1 MRTNRITI
9 LVRMLTSLSFY
20 ENAFG
25 LKVIEDKQISE
36 SKRLAQIG
44 TGNDDI
50 SFNLALAEQ
59 NENLIGR
66 QAGRRVFIFIDTVD
80 LDADLA
86 RFRKHDVQIT
96 DGPRTESF
104 GRCVLVTDLV
114 GNSWGLLSESK
125 RKIKTR
131 YHCVR

>member
-9 LVRMLTSLSFY
+9 LVKDIDEALSFY

-36 SKRLAQIG
+36 SKRLVQIG
-44 TGNDDI
+44 TGTDDI
-50 SFNLALAEQ
+50 SFNLALAKPGDED
-59 NENLIGR
+59 LIGR

-80 LDADLA
+80 LDIDLT
-86 RFRKHDVQIT
+86 RFRKHDVQII

-104 GRCVLVTDLV
+104 GRCVLVTDLI
-114 GNSWGLLSESK
+114 GNSWEFVE
-125 RKIKTR
+125 R
-131 YHCVR
+131 V

>member
-1 MRTNRITI
+1 
-9 LVRMLTSLSFY
+9 
-20 ENAFG
+20 
-25 LKVIEDKQISE
+25 
-36 SKRLAQIG
+36 
-44 TGNDDI
+44 
-50 SFNLALAEQ
+50 SFNLVLAKPGDED
-59 NENLIGR
+59 LIGR

-114 GNSWGLLSESK
+114 GNSWEFVE
-125 RKIKTR
+125 R
-131 YHCVR
+131 V

>member
-9 LVRMLTSLSFY
+9 LVEDIDEALSFY

-50 SFNLALAEQ
+50 SFNLALAKPGDED
-59 NENLIGR
+59 LIGR

-104 GRCVLVTDLV
+104 GRCALVTDLV
-114 GNSWGLLSESK
+114 GNSWEFVE
-125 RKIKTR
+125 R
-131 YHCVR
+131 V

>member
-9 LVRMLTSLSFY
+9 LVRILTKFPSFY

-50 SFNLALAEQ
+50 SFNLALAKT
-59 NENLIGR
+59 
-66 QAGRRVFIFIDTVD
+66 RRRGSHWSPSRSKGIY
-80 LDADLA
+80 LYRHSRSRRGPSN

-114 GNSWGLLSESK
+114 GNSWEFVE
-125 RKIKTR
+125 R
-131 YHCVR
+131 V

>member
-9 LVRMLTSLSFY
+9 LVEDIDEALSFY

-50 SFNLALAEQ
+50 SFNLALAKPGDED
-59 NENLIGR
+59 LICLLY
-66 QAGRRVFIFIDTVD
+66 TSPS
-80 LDADLA
+80 
-86 RFRKHDVQIT
+86 
-96 DGPRTESF
+96 PR
-104 GRCVLVTDLV
+104 D
-114 GNSWGLLSESK
+114 
-125 RKIKTR
+125 
-131 YHCVR
+131 

>member
-9 LVRMLTSLSFY
+9 LVEDIDEALSFY

-50 SFNLALAEQ
+50 SFNLALAKPETR
-59 NENLIGR
+59 I
-66 QAGRRVFIFIDTVD
+66 
-80 LDADLA
+80 
-86 RFRKHDVQIT
+86 
-96 DGPRTESF
+96 S
-104 GRCVLVTDLV
+104 LVV
-114 GNSWGLLSESK
+114 KQVEGYLSLSTQS
-125 RKIKTR
+125 I
-131 YHCVR
+131 

>member
-9 LVRMLTSLSFY
+9 LVQDIDEALSFY

-44 TGNDDI
+44 TGKDDI
-50 SFNLALAEQ
+50 SFNLVLAKPGDED
-59 NENLIGR
+59 LIGR

-80 LDADLA
+80 LDADLT

-114 GNSWGLLSESK
+114 GNSWEFVE
-125 RKIKTR
+125 R
-131 YHCVR
+131 V